1 MPVRV
6 KKLVGAFIIFG
17 LVVVYAF
24 FAMTIATYRLA
35 GTAWWEQ
42 LLYFLLTGVL
52 WVVPAMFVI
61 SWMERP
67 AKRRDDGEFLT
78 IRNQPGRFR
87 PCRRAHRTRHGGP
100 TPIIQHIVAVTS

>member
-1 MPVRV
+1 MPVRL
-6 KKLVGAFIIFG
+6 KKLIGAFIILC
-17 LVVVYAF
+17 LVVIYAF

-42 LLYFLLTGVL
+42 LLYFLLTGIL

-67 AKRRDDGEFLT
+67 PKGRDDT
-78 IRNQPGRFR
+78 N
-87 PCRRAHRTRHGGP
+87 
-100 TPIIQHIVAVTS
+100 S

>member
-6 KKLVGAFIIFG
+6 KRLIGTFIIVG

-35 GTAWWEQ
+35 GTAWWQQ
-42 LLYFLLTGVL
+42 LLYFLLTGIL
-52 WVVPAMFVI
+52 WVLPAMFVI

-67 AKRRDDGEFLT
+67 SRRSRDGD
-78 IRNQPGRFR
+78 R
-87 PCRRAHRTRHGGP
+87 
-100 TPIIQHIVAVTS
+100 

>member
-1 MPVRV
+1 MPVRLKRLIGTFV
-6 KKLVGAFIIFG
+6 ILG

-52 WVVPAMFVI
+52 WVVPAMVVI

-67 AKRRDDGEFLT
+67 PKRRDDTG
-78 IRNQPGRFR
+78 
-87 PCRRAHRTRHGGP
+87 
-100 TPIIQHIVAVTS
+100 S

>member
-6 KKLVGAFIIFG
+6 KRLIGTFVIFG

-24 FAMTIATYRLA
+24 LAMTIATYRLA
-35 GTAWWEQ
+35 GTAWWQQ

-67 AKRRDDGEFLT
+67 LKKRDDAG
-78 IRNQPGRFR
+78 
-87 PCRRAHRTRHGGP
+87 
-100 TPIIQHIVAVTS
+100 S

>member
-1 MPVRV
+1 MPVRI
-6 KKLVGAFIIFG
+6 KKLIGTFVILA

-35 GTAWWEQ
+35 GTTWWQQ
-42 LLYFLLTGVL
+42 LAYFLFTGVL

-67 AKRRDDGEFLT
+67 PKGRDVPD
-78 IRNQPGRFR
+78 
-87 PCRRAHRTRHGGP
+87 
-100 TPIIQHIVAVTS
+100 S

>member
-6 KKLVGAFIIFG
+6 KRLIGAFIIFC

-24 FAMTIATYRLA
+24 VAMTIATYRLA
-35 GTAWWEQ
+35 GTPWWEQ

-67 AKRRDDGEFLT
+67 AKHRD
-78 IRNQPGRFR
+78 
-87 PCRRAHRTRHGGP
+87 RTN
-100 TPIIQHIVAVTS
+100 S

>member
-1 MPVRV
+1 MSGSSRELAMPVRV
-6 KKLVGAFIIFG
+6 KKLIGTFIIVG

-35 GTAWWEQ
+35 GTTWWQQ
-42 LLYFLLTGVL
+42 LAYFFLTGLL

-67 AKRRDDGEFLT
+67 AKRRDSSG
-78 IRNQPGRFR
+78 
-87 PCRRAHRTRHGGP
+87 
-100 TPIIQHIVAVTS
+100 S